1 MWADKESQLD
11 YLNFSDIA
19 EAAVDVIGNAALR
32 PVSIGVFG
40 DWGAGKSSL
49 LKQIEHQL
57 LATHP
62 KSLVVTFDAW
72 LYQGYDDAR
81 AALLEVIAEKLD
93 EAAKNDASLL
103 EKTGSLLKRVNVLRT
118 LGVLGEG
125 AALVA
130 GLPTGR
136 LIAQSIAFA
145 GKVFSS
151 GQEQESSPTEL
162 LTEGQEILGKTTEVG
177 QGLLKAM
184 KPSTPPK
191 EIAAFRKLYGEILSE
206 LDTTLVVFI
215 DNLDRCLPKNTI
227 QTLEAIRL
235 FLFLPN
241 TAFVIAADED
251 MIRDAVAHEYE
262 GLSERHRIDYLDKL
276 IQVPLHVP
284 RASVADIRAYIYL
297 LFAELHGSSVT
308 SLEILRSGL
317 IDSLRQSWQKAP
329 FDAKEATELLGTS
342 VDEKTIRA
350 FELADRIAPLLSH
363 STSVRGNPRIIK
375 RLLNTVQQR
384 SAIAKRRSINIDAG
398 LITKMAVF
406 ERCTGPLQAVDLYRL
421 IDESAGKPKLFTV
434 LEGYTKE
441 GLPDG
446 APESWAKTPEIAKF
460 IRDWAQLSPSLQG
473 VDLRALVYLSR
484 ETLPLGMQLH
494 GMSQVALDALSTLS
508 KTTSMNSP
516 AATKAAKELTAEDAT
531 LVQESLITALRKVTD
546 WASKPTGLTGAILLA
561 DLQTSAAVP
570 LARFLRGMTRNE
582 PWFKALTKNTEWLKG
597 K

>member
-19 EAAVDVIGNAALR
+19 EAAVDVIGNPALR
-32 PVSIGVFG
+32 PVSLGVFG

-49 LKQIEHQL
+49 LKQIESQL
-57 LATHP
+57 LTTQP

-81 AALLEVIAEKLD
+81 AALLEVIAEKLN
-93 EAAKNDASLL
+93 EAAKKDASLL
-103 EKTGSLLKRVNVLRT
+103 KKTSSLLKRVNVLRA
-118 LGVLGEG
+118 LGLLGEG
-125 AALVA
+125 AALAA
-130 GLPTGR
+130 GLPTTG
-136 LIAQSIAFA
+136 LIAKGVAYA
-145 GKVFSS
+145 GKAFSFD
-151 GQEQESSPTEL
+151 QEQATSKSDL
-162 LTEGQEILGKTTEVG
+162 VTEGQELIEESLEAG
-177 QGLLKAM
+177 QDLLKPS
-184 KPSTPPK
+184 KQSTPPQ

-297 LFAELHGSSVT
+297 LFAELHGSSPDN
-308 SLEILRSGL
+308 LETLRSGL
-317 IDSLRQSWQKAP
+317 IDSLRQSWQRAP
-329 FDAKEATELLGTS
+329 FDAKDATKMLGAS
-342 VDEKTIRA
+342 AQEPIICA
-350 FELADRIAPLLSH
+350 FELADRIAPLLAH

-384 SAIAKRRSINIDAG
+384 SAIAKRRAINIDAG

-421 IDESAGKPKLFTV
+421 IDESAGKPQLFKL
-434 LEGYTKE
+434 LEDYAKE
-441 GLPDG
+441 GLPEG
-446 APESWAKTPEIAKF
+446 APESWIKTPAIARF

-484 ETLPLGMQLH
+484 ETLPLGMQIH
-494 GMSQVALDALSTLS
+494 GLSQAALDALSALS
-508 KTTSMNSP
+508 KTTSISSP
-516 AATKAAKELTAEDAT
+516 AAIKAAKELTAEDAT
-531 LVQESLITALRKVTD
+531 LVQESLITELRKVTD
-546 WASKPTGLTGAILLA
+546 WASKPNGLTGAILLA
-561 DLQTSAAVP
+561 DIHPTAGIP
-570 LARFLRGMTRNE
+570 LARYLRGMNRNE
-582 PWFKALTKNTEWLKG
+582 PWFKALTKNIDWLKG
-597 K
+597 R